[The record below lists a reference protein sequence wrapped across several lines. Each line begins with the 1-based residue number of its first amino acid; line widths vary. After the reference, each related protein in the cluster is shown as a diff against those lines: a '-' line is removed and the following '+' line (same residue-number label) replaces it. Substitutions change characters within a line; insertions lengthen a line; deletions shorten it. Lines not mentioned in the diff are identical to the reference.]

1 MCMTRA
7 HACTHS
13 IVPASEPRRPRQTW
27 RKAIKN
33 DVKPPNNSFAQNDVG
48 GGKCIY
54 DVAMNYRKMLLN
66 IGGCSEASE
75 TAMNYR
81 RQL

>member
-1 MCMTRA
+1 MRMCEDAPAWVRTSPHVYDARA
-7 HACTHS
+7 CMYALDRAGVGTN
-13 IVPASEPRRPRQTW
+13 AARQAW

-54 DVAMNYRKMLLN
+54 DVAMNYRKML
-66 IGGCSEASE
+66 
-75 TAMNYR
+75 
-81 RQL
+81 